1 MSEVVGI
8 SKQREGQVSNRET
21 VGGVERAT
29 LQSSHITEWVFIT
42 HENLKKRV
50 LECFLET
57 AKVAMRGRNLKFP
70 YITSDISQ
78 RIMAID
84 GDEFAES
91 DYGLI
96 VDNS

>member
-1 MSEVVGI
+1 
-8 SKQREGQVSNRET
+8 
-21 VGGVERAT
+21 
-29 LQSSHITEWVFIT
+29 
-42 HENLKKRV
+42 V

-57 AKVAMRGRNLKFP
+57 AKVAMRGRNMKFP

-78 RIMAID
+78 RIMDID

-96 VDNS
+96 VDNSQGIEE

>member
-1 MSEVVGI
+1 
-8 SKQREGQVSNRET
+8 
-21 VGGVERAT
+21 
-29 LQSSHITEWVFIT
+29 
-42 HENLKKRV
+42 
-50 LECFLET
+50 
-57 AKVAMRGRNLKFP
+57 MRGRNMKFP